1 MIQPSSFQMMNRL
14 LTGKLLSEIICG
26 LSRMGKFR
34 TSIPM
39 AICSIT
45 PWLLVYRTHYGE
57 ESTIP
62 VPVFSSVE
70 PEKRQINI
78 IPHIELGTEALANEL
93 STLGE
98 LSRQLSDA
106 MSGIDLTDYEPT
118 DKWFETHYKDL
129 EAMPISSITEIASQ
143 IFGKLRTL
151 SSHIFIELIAK

>member
-1 MIQPSSFQMMNRL
+1 MRIVQNGQVPDINPDGLMQYNS
-14 LTGKLLSEIICG
+14 TASE
-26 LSRMGKFR
+26 
-34 TSIPM
+34 
-39 AICSIT
+39 
-45 PWLLVYRTHYGE
+45 LVYRTHYGE

-70 PEKRQINI
+70 PEKRRINI